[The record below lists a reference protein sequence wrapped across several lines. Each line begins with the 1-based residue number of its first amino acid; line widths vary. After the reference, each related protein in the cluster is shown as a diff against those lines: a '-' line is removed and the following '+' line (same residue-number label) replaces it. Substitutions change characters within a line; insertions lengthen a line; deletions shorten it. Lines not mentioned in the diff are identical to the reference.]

1 MEYNGTLIYSKKARG
16 RFPCDG
22 EVLDIVQ
29 KMESGLALVEAQR
42 QASENAPQP
51 ISFFD
56 WFKKSVKPGVN
67 KL

>member
-1 MEYNGTLIYSKKARG
+1 MEYNGTLIYSKKALG

-22 EVLDIVQ
+22 EILEIVQ
-29 KMESGLALVEAQR
+29 KMDSGIALSEAQQ
-42 QASENAPQP
+42 QAAINSPQP

-56 WFKKSVKPGVN
+56 WFKQSVKPGVD